1 MQPYF
6 FPYIGYFQLMNAV
19 DKYVIYD
26 DVNFIKS
33 GWIYRNR
40 ILVNGEPKY
49 FNLPMSGA
57 SSNKLINEVEVN
69 NDEKLKQKNI
79 RIIQDNYKDAPYFSD
94 VYPMLE
100 KIIFNNER
108 NIAKYIM
115 SSFEILLKYLNIT
128 TELVLSSSI
137 EKNNSLKGQEK
148 VLEICKI
155 LGATEYYNAIGGQE
169 LYDKENFKKENIE
182 LRFLKTNEICYKQF
196 ENEFHSNLSIID
208 VMMFNSKTD
217 IQKMLQEYELV

>member
-79 RIIQDNYKDAPYFSD
+79 RIIQDNYKDAPCFSD
-94 VYPMLE
+94 VYPILE
-100 KIIFNNER
+100 KIIFNDER

-137 EKNNSLKGQEK
+137 EKNNSLKGEEK
-148 VLEICKI
+148 VLEICRI

-208 VMMFNSKTD
+208 VMMFNSKGD

>member
-1 MQPYF
+1 
-6 FPYIGYFQLMNAV
+6 MNAV